1 MRIVLACL
9 IVVLLLFWA
18 PTKIGAHTSYNFP
31 QASEGQINEALARV
45 VPVRFLISSPLY
57 LLISIKETV
66 NRFFQPSAVAKAEFD
81 MILAGKKLKEVFLL
95 LERSDIKNA
104 GRTLALYSLRV
115 DKMTGQFERAR
126 SQNQEVSSLVDLMAE
141 NLRVHETI
149 FSAIDKRW
157 QQMEDTYDFDFLFSE
172 AVSSHAR
179 AVLAIDNVKPGLA
192 DRFTTDDNGTTQEAN
207 PTPSPLPSSQEA
219 TPTAK
224 PKRIIL

>member
-1 MRIVLACL
+1 MRYVSVC
-9 IVVLLLFWA
+9 LLFFA
-18 PTKIGAHTSYNFP
+18 VFLTSLLPIYAHEDFSFP
-31 QASEGQINEALARV
+31 QASEGQINEALGKV

-57 LLISIKETV
+57 LLISAKETV

-95 LERSDIKNA
+95 LEKGDIKNA
-104 GRTLALYSLRV
+104 GKTLALYSSRV
-115 DKMTGQFERAR
+115 DKMTDQFERAR

-141 NLRVHETI
+141 DLRVHETI

-157 QQMEDTYDFDFLFSE
+157 QQMEEDHDFDFLFSA
-172 AVSSHAR
+172 AVSSHAG

-192 DRFTTDDNGTTQEAN
+192 DRFTTDGNGTTQEED
-207 PTPSPLPSSQEA
+207 PTPSPLPYSQEA
-219 TPTAK
+219 TPTVK